1 MSTGHPHAG
10 PGAEVV
16 AAAQALDAG
25 AQALDAEAL
34 LDVRMRLSV
43 ELGRARM
50 PVAQAVALAAGAV
63 VDLDRK
69 FDEPVEVYVNGLH
82 FGAGRLLTV
91 NGEWALKLERVDA
104 DQAAVEQASTGDSGA

>member
-1 MSTGHPHAG
+1 MSV
-10 PGAEVV
+10 PGEPSVERGA
-16 AAAQALDAG
+16 DAV
-25 AQALDAEAL
+25 DAEAL

-104 DQAAVEQASTGDSGA
+104 DQAAVEQASTGDPGA